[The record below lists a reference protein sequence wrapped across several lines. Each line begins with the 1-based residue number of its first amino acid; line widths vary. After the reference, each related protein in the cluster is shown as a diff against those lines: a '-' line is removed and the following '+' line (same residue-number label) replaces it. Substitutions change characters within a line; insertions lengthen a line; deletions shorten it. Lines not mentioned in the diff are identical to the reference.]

1 MICVNRTDGS
11 IREVPRESSGGWA
24 QKAASS
30 TPDAVWELPTGAVCF
45 QPDEYKVVVGQGW
58 PAIRSRFLDPRDPKN
73 NVWRPNSV
81 PSVQAQDWWN
91 NYRRG
96 ACGRRK
102 LDDDLSPNDIL
113 LEVIPSLSQVFLLY
127 FFPHYIFNP
136 FPLHIYIYVIK
147 IIKMNKIAWIPEHH

>member
-1 MICVNRTDGS
+1 MQRWRHEDKQWRVICVNRTDGS

-24 QKAASS
+24 RKAASS

-96 ACGRRK
+96 ACGIRK

-113 LEVIPSLSQVFLLY
+113 LEVGTSFLLLLLLTQHPPP
-127 FFPHYIFNP
+127 FFFSFFLFLLSPAHS
-136 FPLHIYIYVIK
+136 
-147 IIKMNKIAWIPEHH
+147 